1 MIYYANPGF
10 NELLVNP
17 TKKSDTNIDKK
28 KTHIGT
34 YISLNKSEYYALY
47 ETDTLFKSNEYY
59 FDFDLY
65 ITETKGNTNN
75 YTPLVRFKSDNEKYP
90 YIDMILDN
98 QKEYNLLFIATDGIN
113 NIMQSNLLSQI
124 ENRKNGVDT
133 SSDTFQYLFEI
144 EQMGLYKSITNFDI
158 HINMRTENSI
168 ELWIN
173 NVVYKKV
180 DISKWFNTDNIIN
193 TYIGSNIDTSY
204 ISSIIAGN
212 EILKGKKSIL
222 VPTKID
228 STTWTKKNNLY
239 YADSNNQ
246 KMNFSSNTA
255 NFLDYDYYISNQ
267 VNIHDVLFGATTGY
281 SEGTEHVELSIDN
294 VPIETIVVDSN
305 KNKGFKSKVLDKNP
319 SNDFT
324 WNVNSLSQANFT
336 IKSKENI

>member
-10 NELLVNP
+10 NGLLVNP
-17 TKKSDTNIDKK
+17 TKKNDTNIDKN

-34 YISLNKSEYYALY
+34 YISLSENEYYALY
-47 ETDTLFKSNEYY
+47 ETDTLFKTNEYY
-59 FDFDLY
+59 FNFDLY
-65 ITETKGNTNN
+65 INQTKGKLNN
-75 YTPLVRFKSDNEKYP
+75 YVPLVRFKTDNKKYP
-90 YIDMILDN
+90 YIDMVLDN
-98 QKEYNLLFIATDGIN
+98 NKNCNLLFIATDGIN
-113 NIMQSNLLSQI
+113 NIMQSSLLSQI
-124 ENRKNGVDT
+124 ESIKNGIDT

-144 EQMGLYKSITNFDI
+144 EHIGLYQSITNFDI

-173 NVVYKKV
+173 NVVYKKTG
-180 DISKWFNTDNIIN
+180 ISKWFNKNNIIN
-193 TYIGSNIDTSY
+193 TYMGSNINTSY

-228 STTWTKKNNLY
+228 STTWTKKNDLY

-246 KMNFSSNTA
+246 KINFSSNTA
-255 NFLDYDYYISNQ
+255 KFLDYDYYISNQ
-267 VNIHDVLFGATTGY
+267 VDIHDVLFGAITGY
-281 SEGTEHVELSIDN
+281 SEGIEHIELSIDN
-294 VPIETIVVDSN
+294 VPTETVIVDSN
-305 KNKGFKSKVLDKNP
+305 KNKGFTSKVLDKNP